1 MHLLIF
7 EQRSNDGKDG
17 EPLADAT
24 NEAAPQTNGVAKS
37 PKEAPAPRQRGPP
50 EDGIPSTTKVMVAN
64 LPYEMSEEKVRCS
77 VSFKNGDAYAF
88 AA

>member
-1 MHLLIF
+1 MQVLIF

-24 NEAAPQTNGVAKS
+24 NEAAQTNGVAKS
-37 PKEAPAPRQRGPP
+37 PKEAPVPRQRGPP

-64 LPYEMSEEKVRCS
+64 LPYEMSEEKVRYS
-77 VSFKNGDAYAF
+77 VYFIHRDAYSAT
-88 AA
+88 A